1 MDEFF
6 RLTEGAK
13 RNKENIVRKMALI
26 TIGLRKDPRFEKLL
40 TDENFIRNQSEANK
54 YLDKFINKLLY
65 AGADATSA
73 QTLFHAHVDTWLE
86 SIEQYCVENDITEV
100 KCNTATL
107 GELVSFQI

>member
-40 TDENFIRNQSEANK
+40 TDEDFIRNQTEANK
-54 YLDKFINKLLY
+54 YLDKFINQLLY
-65 AGADATSA
+65 VGSDSKNA
-73 QTLFHAHVDTWLE
+73 QILFHAHVDTWLE
-86 SIEQYCVENDITEV
+86 SIEKFCVENDITEV